1 MRDGTDN
8 GPGSVPAGRFTDV
21 LPTDHL
27 LAFLLT
33 VYVLILIPGPSVLFV
48 VSRGVA
54 LGRRSALATAVGN
67 EIGLAVQLML
77 VAVGVGSIL
86 ARSDAV
92 YTTIKLIGAA
102 YLVLLGVRSIHD
114 RKALA
119 AALNSTRVAPKSL
132 ARTLREGFLIG
143 VTNPKG
149 VLIFTAVL
157 PQFIDRSRGHTTLQL
172 ISLGLICVLV
182 ALLSDG
188 VWAIASGTAR
198 TWLGSSPRRLERLSA
213 GGGLT
218 LIALGAGLALT
229 GRKE

>member
-1 MRDGTDN
+1 
-8 GPGSVPAGRFTDV
+8 V
-21 LPTDHL
+21 LPLDHL

-54 LGRRSALATAVGN
+54 LGRRSALVTVVGN
-67 EIGLAVQLML
+67 ATGLALQLML
-77 VAVGVGSIL
+77 VTVGVGSIL

-92 YTTIKLIGAA
+92 YTTVKLIGAA
-102 YLVLLGVRSIHD
+102 YLVVLGVRSIRD
-114 RKALA
+114 RKDLA
-119 AALNSTRVAPKSL
+119 ATLNRTAVAPRSV
-132 ARTLREGFLIG
+132 ARTLREGFLVG
-143 VTNPKG
+143 ATNPKG

-157 PQFIDRSRGHTTLQL
+157 PQFIDRSRGHATLQL
-172 ISLGLICVLV
+172 ISLGLICVIV

-188 VWAIASGTAR
+188 AWALASGTAR
-198 TWLGSSPRRLERLSA
+198 KWLGSSPRRLERLSA

-229 GRKE
+229 GRKN

>member
-1 MRDGTDN
+1 
-8 GPGSVPAGRFTDV
+8 V
-21 LPTDHL
+21 LPIDHL
-27 LAFLLT
+27 PAFLLT

-67 EIGLAVQLML
+67 EIGLAVQLIA

-86 ARSDAV
+86 ARSDGV
-92 YTTIKLIGAA
+92 YSTTKLIGAA
-102 YLVLLGVRSIHD
+102 YLVLLGVRSIRD

-132 ARTLREGFLIG
+132 ARTLREGFLVG

-172 ISLGLICVLV
+172 ISLGLICVVV
-182 ALLSDG
+182 AMLSDG
-188 VWAIASGTAR
+188 VWAIVSGAAR

>member
-1 MRDGTDN
+1 MKPIVVGAT
-8 GPGSVPAGRFTDV
+8 STGRFVGV
-21 LPTDHL
+21 LPSDHL
-27 LAFLLT
+27 LGFLLT
-33 VYVLILIPGPSVLFV
+33 VYILILIPGPSVLFV

-67 EIGLAVQLML
+67 ELGLALQLML

-92 YTTIKLIGAA
+92 YTTVKLIGAA
-102 YLVLLGVRSIHD
+102 YLIVLGVRSIRD
-114 RKALA
+114 RRDLA
-119 AALNSTRVAPKSL
+119 AALDSTAVTPRSL
-132 ARTLREGFLIG
+132 ARTLREGFFVG
-143 VTNPKG
+143 ATNPKG

-157 PQFIDRSRGHTTLQL
+157 PQFIDRSRGHATLQL

-182 ALLSDG
+182 AMLSDAA
-188 VWAIASGTAR
+188 WALASGTAR
-198 TWLGSSPRRLERLSA
+198 QWLSSSPRRLERLSV

-229 GRKE
+229 GRKD